1 MTMEII
7 KTYSPIYPKN
17 QEFLTLD
24 LRIKPKSNPL
34 KALSKK
40 YWFLFRAIDDPAE
53 IERFKVKKDYTRD
66 GEIIEGFYSKQQM
79 DAVFKEKKM

>member
-1 MTMEII
+1 MENVNVL
-7 KTYSPIYPKN
+7 PK
-17 QEFLTLD
+17 
-24 LRIKPKSNPL
+24 
-34 KALSKK
+34 KK